1 MTFSGHSGKIK
12 CMAWSKEDNILVT
25 CGAMALLW
33 HIEWGCKIVAVNY
46 FIYIVQSNQEQRVL
60 FIAQYVLIQIIQFM
74 LWVS

>member
-1 MTFSGHSGKIK
+1 M
-12 CMAWSKEDNILVT
+12 E
-25 CGAMALLW
+25 LLW